1 MLLVSGRG
9 VWKPRVEAPLYRKVA
24 EGTVEDGLLRKILQ
38 EVDSSTMD
46 TMDVAS
52 LSIVWSYVTGGL
64 GRVGDRG
71 RDDHGGGGGS

>member
-38 EVDSSTMD
+38 EVDSSTIR
-46 TMDVAS
+46 AS
-52 LSIVWSYVTGGL
+52 TIYYYTILYYIVKPGYY
-64 GRVGDRG
+64 
-71 RDDHGGGGGS
+71 